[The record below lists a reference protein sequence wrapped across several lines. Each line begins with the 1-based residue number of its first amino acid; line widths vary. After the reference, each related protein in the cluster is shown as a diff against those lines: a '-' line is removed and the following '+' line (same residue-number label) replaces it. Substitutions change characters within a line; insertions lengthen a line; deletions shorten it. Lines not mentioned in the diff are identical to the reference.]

1 MTAITIQSGMTIDGV
16 TLLLG
21 PNNNIQINTAIV
33 PVILGSATGIDAK
46 TVAGTLAY
54 TNNTARTIIVYGY
67 YALCTAATAIT
78 VGPTC
83 SLGTSAGTSDITAA
97 IPLVAL
103 LNATTANLFSES
115 IIGIS
120 VAILPGGSVYFNVN
134 AAATGTSQTLSAY
147 ILGYS
152 T

>member
-1 MTAITIQSGMTIDGV
+1 MTIDGV

-21 PNNNIQINTAIV
+21 PNNNIMINTATV

-46 TVAGTLAY
+46 TTGGTLAY

-78 VGPTC
+78 TGPTC
-83 SLGTSAGTSDITAA
+83 SLGTSAGASDITAA

-103 LNATTANLFSES
+103 SSL
-115 IIGIS
+115 GIAHEDVVGTVRIFEEQPGLWWGS
-120 VAILPGGSVYFNVN
+120 RLAVARQYRKVGAI
-134 AAATGTSQTLSAY
+134 GTSL
-147 ILGYS
+147 IRPD
-152 T
+152 